1 MGLDILVLN
10 MDRKTVPELRNINVL
25 MGVVVDRIS
34 VLITILK
41 QYGDI
46 CGRGNGQIVLN
57 VCSIVMK
64 FKRLITNSGE
74 SICFLKGSRKVD
86 LPHSRPASIKGLAQF
101 PMARKSA
108 ESAFHNRSPE
118 NSSSSPHNTPDPLSH
133 LTLTLDISDSVLFVP
148 RRHGRR
154 HSRTAPYTRARG
166 GCPQSRRG

>member
-74 SICFLKGSRKVD
+74 SICF
-86 LPHSRPASIKGLAQF
+86 
-101 PMARKSA
+101 
-108 ESAFHNRSPE
+108 
-118 NSSSSPHNTPDPLSH
+118 
-133 LTLTLDISDSVLFVP
+133 
-148 RRHGRR
+148 
-154 HSRTAPYTRARG
+154 
-166 GCPQSRRG
+166 